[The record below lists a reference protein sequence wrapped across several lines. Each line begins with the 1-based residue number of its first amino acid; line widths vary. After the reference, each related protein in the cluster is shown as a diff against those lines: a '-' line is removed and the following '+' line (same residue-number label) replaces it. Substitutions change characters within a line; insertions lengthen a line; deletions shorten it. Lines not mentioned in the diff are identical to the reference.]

1 MPRRSSL
8 PNLLLSASKLPIEDL
23 EYLTQQLQALLN
35 QRQAEQEKSEES
47 DGQWR
52 EEYRKCGKATC
63 WCAKAEEGKGHGPYL
78 YRTVRKGDRV
88 IKEYKP
94 KR

>member
-23 EYLTQQLQALLN
+23 EYLTQQLQEQII
-35 QRQAEQEKSEES
+35 QRQAEQEKSEDQT

-63 WCAKAEEGKGHGPYL
+63 WCAKAEEG
-78 YRTVRKGDRV
+78 
-88 IKEYKP
+88 
-94 KR
+94 